1 MSAVTATLLGAV
13 LGGMIGLAGSL
24 IGLFGPR
31 YLRTRGEIRLRTSR
45 WEAHQDPAAY
55 TYKLSIYMFNEM
67 EIDTAAQDVH
77 VLLGKHGDSEPL
89 VSTPTKAVEPYY
101 RLDSVALPSRASI
114 NRDVVGK
121 IGTDI
126 LTEHFG
132 DSSEEMS
139 IKWVWSKGF
148 WPTGKEFLHEV
159 ITDGTVNGRSS
170 KHKQWLGPWY
180 KQIF

>member
-31 YLRTRGEIRLRTSR
+31 YFRTRGEIRLRTSR
-45 WEAHQDPAAY
+45 WEADQDPTAY

-67 EIDTAAQDVH
+67 EIDTAVQDVQ
-77 VLLGKHGDSEPL
+77 VLLGKHRDDSEPL
-89 VSTPTKAVEPYY
+89 VSTPTEAVEPYY

-121 IGTDI
+121 IATDI
-126 LTEHFG
+126 LTENFG

-139 IKWVWSKGF
+139 IKWVWLKGV
-148 WPTGKEFLHEV
+148 WPTGKEFLHKV
-159 ITDGTVNGRSS
+159 ITDGTVNDRSTNY
-170 KHKQWLGPWY
+170 KY